1 MKSKL
6 IVKNSKV
13 LVNNLE
19 IRWSI
24 GVFEHEKKQEQR
36 VRINIALNTSWNPE
50 EINDDIKNVV
60 SYSDIVDGI
69 IALKSKGHI
78 NLVETLSKKI
88 AQLCLKDP
96 KVDSVIIKIE
106 KLDIYD
112 HTESVGIEL
121 EYLRKN
127 D

>member
-6 IVKNSKV
+6 IVKNSRV

-19 IRWSI
+19 IPWSI

-50 EINDDIKNVV
+50 KINDDIKNVV

-69 IALKSKGHI
+69 IALTSKGHI

-88 AQLCLKDP
+88 AQLCLKNP
-96 KVDSVIIKIE
+96 KVDSVIMKIE
-106 KLDIYD
+106 KLDVYN

-121 EYLRKN
+121 EYLRKK